1 MIPSS
6 VRIFVCVLPQD
17 MRRSFDGLARSV
29 EEVLGDDPKSGAV
42 FCFINKRANRLK
54 VLWWDRNGY
63 CILYKRVHDHIFVM
77 PEMPRGRL
85 AIRIDGKKLATLV
98 AGVERERRRRKRA

>member
-6 VRIFVCVLPQD
+6 VQIFVCVLPQD
-17 MRRSFDGLARSV
+17 MRRSFDGLARAAQD
-29 EEVLGDDPKSGAV
+29 VLGEDPESGAV

-63 CILYKRVHDHIFVM
+63 CMLYKRVDDARFVL
-77 PEMPRGRL
+77 PGEPRGRL
-85 AIRIDGKKLATLV
+85 ALKIDPQGLRQLV
-98 AGVERERRRRKRA
+98 AGAPRRSKRKRA